1 MTRLSG
7 EFHTDLAPADALM
20 ACAEAIHELGW
31 PIDSRSTDRIVSRAG
46 PATENPPTIELDIS
60 GSEEGSDI
68 RITGR
73 DSEANPLDR
82 DALIAE
88 LDRARDAIEA
98 SIQKASEEEAA
109 EPEAE
114 ETAEPEAEETAEPEA
129 EEAAEPEQPEAA
141 EAQAPAG
148 WYPDLHNPERLQYW
162 DGERWTQRYQP
173 ADPGLRPEPAEPETA
188 ERRFSSLH
196 LIAGIYS
203 VLGWLVAIVGS
214 IGVIAAAVNANS
226 DSSGGDPAAILVV
239 GLIAVAFY
247 ALALFGIAAAIR
259 LALAVEENTRRTVE
273 VLTNRERKP

>member
-82 DALIAE
+82 DALIAV

-98 SIQKASEEEAA
+98 SIEKASEEEAA

-114 ETAEPEAEETAEPEA
+114 AEQA
-129 EEAAEPEQPEAA
+129 EAA

-188 ERRFSSLH
+188 ERRFGSLH

-226 DSSGGDPAAILVV
+226 DSSDGDPAAILVV